1 MVVVFWGLKLYFYWV
16 FGGGMLKIY
25 VLTKGCYS
33 DYHIITATTDYELAC
48 KIKDRFDM
56 INSEWSDEKV
66 NIEIYEDAEIYLKPN
81 YFIRFDKQGNVV
93 EAYEDTSEY
102 GYDRYSGLDVK
113 GGYFTTI
120 TTDNKE
126 SAIKIAAEKRAM
138 FLAEK
143 EGIN

>member
-1 MVVVFWGLKLYFYWV
+1 M
-16 FGGGMLKIY
+16 KIY

-48 KIKDRFDM
+48 KIKDRFDK

-66 NIEIYEDAEIYLKPN
+66 NIEIYEDAELYLKPN

-143 EGIN
+143 EGIS

>member
-1 MVVVFWGLKLYFYWV
+1 
-16 FGGGMLKIY
+16 MLKIY
-25 VLTKGCYS
+25 VLTKGYYS

-48 KIKDRFDM
+48 KIKDRFDK

-66 NIEIYEDAEIYLKPN
+66 NIEIYEDAEVYLKPN

-93 EAYEDTSEY
+93 EVYEDTSEY

>member
-1 MVVVFWGLKLYFYWV
+1 ML
-16 FGGGMLKIY
+16 GGDILKIY

-48 KIKDRFDM
+48 KIKDRFDK
-56 INSEWSDEKV
+56 INSEWGDEKV
-66 NIEIYEDAEIYLKPN
+66 NIEIYEDAELYLKPN

-143 EGIN
+143 EGIS

>member
-1 MVVVFWGLKLYFYWV
+1 
-16 FGGGMLKIY
+16 MLKIY

-48 KIKDRFDM
+48 KIKDRFDK

-66 NIEIYEDAEIYLKPN
+66 NIEIYEDAELYLKPN

>member
-1 MVVVFWGLKLYFYWV
+1 
-16 FGGGMLKIY
+16 MLKIY

-48 KIKDRFDM
+48 KIKDRFDK

-66 NIEIYEDAEIYLKPN
+66 NIEIYENAELYLKPN

-93 EAYEDTSEY
+93 EAHEDTSEY

-143 EGIN
+143 EGIV

>member
-1 MVVVFWGLKLYFYWV
+1 
-16 FGGGMLKIY
+16 MLKIY

-48 KIKDRFDM
+48 KIKDRFDK

-93 EAYEDTSEY
+93 EAYEDTSEC

-143 EGIN
+143 EGIS

>member
-1 MVVVFWGLKLYFYWV
+1 ML
-16 FGGGMLKIY
+16 GGDILKIY

-48 KIKDRFDM
+48 KIKDRFDK

-66 NIEIYEDAEIYLKPN
+66 NIEIYEDAELYLKPN

-113 GGYFTTI
+113 GGCFTTI

-143 EGIN
+143 EGIS

>member
-1 MVVVFWGLKLYFYWV
+1 ML
-16 FGGGMLKIY
+16 GGDILKIY

-48 KIKDRFDM
+48 KIKDRFDK

-66 NIEIYEDAEIYLKPN
+66 NIEIYEDAELYLKPN

-143 EGIN
+143 EGIS